1 MWKVKYTFTM
11 TAFTF
16 DFPCSF
22 DQSNWSNFVH
32 LDGEWWM
39 LWLFWKHIYLING
52 WAFLLF
58 SKHPMKTS
66 IVKWSYSCC
75 VMEVGYMTYN
85 ALILLSAYWA
95 EFLVFGVTMWLE
107 NDCEFQMSDQEQH
120 VSHKSAL
127 NRRFIT
133 CVILFL

>member
-1 MWKVKYTFTM
+1 
-11 TAFTF
+11 
-16 DFPCSF
+16 
-22 DQSNWSNFVH
+22 
-32 LDGEWWM
+32 
-39 LWLFWKHIYLING
+39 
-52 WAFLLF
+52 
-58 SKHPMKTS
+58 MKTS

-85 ALILLSAYWA
+85 ALILLSAYRA